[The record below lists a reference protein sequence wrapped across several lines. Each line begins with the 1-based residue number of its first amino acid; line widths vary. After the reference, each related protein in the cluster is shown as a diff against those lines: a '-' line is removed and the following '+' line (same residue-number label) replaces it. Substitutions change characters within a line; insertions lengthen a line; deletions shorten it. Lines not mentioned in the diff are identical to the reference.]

1 MTKANGQKI
10 YHTKSVNKLE
20 NSEIEFEGEIK
31 SEYLKNFRD
40 KALEEIK
47 KNAELPGFRK
57 GNVPESLL
65 VGKIGELSVLEEGAH
80 LAIQEAVPGILTDH
94 QYDYV
99 GHPEVIITKIAHNEP
114 LGFKI
119 KIAVMPEIKLADYK
133 KIAKGENSKE
143 IPKIEVSEKDTEEA
157 VSQILKS
164 VVHKTGKDENQIL
177 PELNDDLVK
186 KLGDFK
192 DVADFKIKLKDI
204 IAKEK
209 ESKARDKKRL
219 EIADRIIS
227 DSKMSLPNV
236 LIEYE
241 LDKMESQFQADVE
254 NMGMKAEDYLKHI
267 KKSFEDLRKEWRPD
281 AEKRAKLQI
290 VLNRI
295 AVSEKIEADKNEVGK
310 EVAHL
315 LEHYK
320 DANPAKA
327 KEYVEIM
334 MTNQKV
340 FEFLEGLK

>member
-164 VVHKTGKDENQIL
+164 VVHKTGKDEIQIL
-177 PELNDDLVK
+177 P
-186 KLGDFK
+186 
-192 DVADFKIKLKDI
+192 
-204 IAKEK
+204 
-209 ESKARDKKRL
+209 
-219 EIADRIIS
+219 
-227 DSKMSLPNV
+227 
-236 LIEYE
+236 
-241 LDKMESQFQADVE
+241 
-254 NMGMKAEDYLKHI
+254 
-267 KKSFEDLRKEWRPD
+267 
-281 AEKRAKLQI
+281 
-290 VLNRI
+290 
-295 AVSEKIEADKNEVGK
+295 
-310 EVAHL
+310 
-315 LEHYK
+315 
-320 DANPAKA
+320 
-327 KEYVEIM
+327 
-334 MTNQKV
+334 
-340 FEFLEGLK
+340 